1 MILMPQG
8 VSEQE
13 KTGLEVKVSKLESS
27 PTSERGKFVSVF
39 GATPREEYPPERG
52 RLFAVVDLKV
62 DPTED
67 ASVIGRLVWDTL
79 SEEYYAPE
87 EETPVSALE
96 RAVYAV
102 RDKLRNLSPTA
113 TIELGAAAFRGEV
126 AYLAKIGKP
135 ALYLR
140 RGTETLEFLTGEDGV
155 NVSSQILEEGDTV
168 VLGSP
173 VFAKNFPPADLPRT
187 EFLEK
192 QFSSGEKVPGFAA
205 LLLTLVSSRE
215 AREEAVARSRSSRKF
230 WGKVS
235 GVGAGLTRQAKQLVK
250 SVRAPKQLK
259 EKFAA
264 AWKKRL
270 YHGEELAKEK
280 HEEPEVGEQRT
291 EIIDQETKPPRKK
304 FQLPKIAGISLP
316 RVIAVLV
323 LILGISVLFTTWQ
336 QAKKARA
343 AEFERLLG
351 EATQSLDEAEGLVGL
366 SNEQAVILVTEA
378 RADLDRAR
386 ELSPDATD
394 VDPLLER
401 SIALLNAIE
410 KITPVGE
417 ENLKYDLNVQA
428 QGAQGLALAGAGSA
442 TVYVLEGTR
451 EAVFS
456 INLSK
461 ELPSATE
468 LGEGNISGAQELMAE
483 GEYLYLRGS
492 NHVYRLKIKG
502 QVVDE
507 PISFARINKA
517 NALGTYLGNIYLLVP
532 GEEQIYKFWNLPGGY
547 AGAQNW
553 IKEAV
558 TTAGVVDMAID
569 GEIWLLQSDGEIIRL
584 SAGEQVP
591 FSISNL
597 SDTLKEP
604 IKIFTQTGMKRL
616 YILDRGESRIV
627 VLDKSG
633 NFLGQFKGDFLSGA
647 TDLWVSSNE
656 KSIFVLA
663 GAKIYQISQ

>member
-215 AREEAVARSRSSRKF
+215 AREEAVARSRSSREF

>member
-1 MILMPQG
+1 MPQG

-547 AGAQNW
+547 AGAQNR